1 MDSKHGDEK
10 EKDLYIIFVMI
21 KVIEEVEKEVEKG
34 NYYSYTPN
42 NINILNFNPKQLDKI
57 TIKFGVHIVNKN
69 KDNAGL
75 YLAP

>member
-1 MDSKHGDEK
+1 
-10 EKDLYIIFVMI
+10 MI

-42 NINILNFNPKQLDKI
+42 NITILNFNPKQLDKMTVKFRLHI
-57 TIKFGVHIVNKN
+57 TNKN
-69 KDNAGL
+69 KDNAGI